1 MKIIRVPAVQAHAV
15 PKSAHAPRGPFPPEM
30 RGFNPRSVE
39 FDDNGSA
46 ELSDLDVWED
56 DAHPAAQ
63 PEIVTDYAP
72 EQNEDGWGFEP
83 GATAQ
88 NNFKPEKRYR
98 CRHCGT
104 LVLENQIDYHE
115 CED

>member
-1 MKIIRVPAVQAHAV
+1 MRIIRVQAVQAHAV
-15 PKSAHAPRGPFPPEM
+15 PKTAHAPRGPFPPEL
-30 RGFNPRSVE
+30 RGFNPKSGELSVE
-39 FDDNGSA
+39 GADMDG
-46 ELSDLDVWED
+46 LDEYED

-63 PEIVTDYAP
+63 PEIITDYAP
-72 EQNEDGWGFEP
+72 EQNEDGWGFEL

-98 CRHCGT
+98 CRYCRT
-104 LVLENQIDYHE
+104 LVLENQLDYHD

>member
-1 MKIIRVPAVQAHAV
+1 MKIIRVQAVQAHAV
-15 PKSAHAPRGPFPPEM
+15 PKTAHAPRGPFPPELQ
-30 RGFNPRSVE
+30 GFNPKAGE
-39 FDDNGSA
+39 
-46 ELSDLDVWED
+46 LDVNGANLSELDEYED

-63 PEIVTDYAP
+63 PEIITDYAP

-88 NNFKPEKRYR
+88 NNFRPERRYR
-98 CRHCGT
+98 CRHCRT

-115 CED
+115 CDE